1 MSWFQLSVIPKCI
14 IYHFLLLD
22 RWSGGRENH
31 FNFAVFTFLR
41 NLYLKVVIFFSVL
54 CFGFGLKKKR
64 FSFVSC
70 LFIMQYLDCAFG
82 LLRLEGSVLIQSV

>member
-54 CFGFGLKKKR
+54 CFGFGLKKKKG
-64 FSFVSC
+64 FH
-70 LFIMQYLDCAFG
+70 LFPAF
-82 LLRLEGSVLIQSV
+82 LLCSI